1 MLISCFLLVFT
12 LTSSVIAEYLPPEPD
27 PTEWQALLFNTN
39 PFLIEDWDK
48 YYWYRLKRL
57 EKKDDEPKWPDDQEL
72 DEIIQ
77 LVSSPQRCMVKMMIK
92 GRKCVVNQPIYVL
105 DTVSYWEFRREY
117 RVRHPDG
124 LELRLKLP
132 GMPDDRYNDLH
143 LQRELR
149 VEESK
154 NERLRIPLEGFWG
167 RSTMVPVSVS
177 DTAMICG
184 NL

>member
-1 MLISCFLLVFT
+1 
-12 LTSSVIAEYLPPEPD
+12 
-27 PTEWQALLFNTN
+27 
-39 PFLIEDWDK
+39 
-48 YYWYRLKRL
+48 
-57 EKKDDEPKWPDDQEL
+57 
-72 DEIIQ
+72 
-77 LVSSPQRCMVKMMIK
+77 MVKMMIK

-167 RSTMVPVSVS
+167 RSTMVPVSAAKRDGPVTRVDHIIQIRWNKDKRRWDVRFLRHDEMS
-177 DTAMICG
+177 TMKFSPAMTAYEVDDELEKAPVG
-184 NL
+184 GWKRKQAALAEPPAENEPRKRPRLG